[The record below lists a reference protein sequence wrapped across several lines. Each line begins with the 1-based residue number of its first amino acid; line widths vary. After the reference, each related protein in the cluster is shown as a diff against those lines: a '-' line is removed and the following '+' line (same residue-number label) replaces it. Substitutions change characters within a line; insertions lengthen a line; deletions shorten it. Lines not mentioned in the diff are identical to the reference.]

1 MLFKLPV
8 SSMNTATNPPEPA
21 HELPRALG
29 YTGST
34 AIVIGTIIGSGIF
47 LVPHDIAL
55 QVGSV
60 RALMLVWLIGGVLSL
75 AGALSLAELGAAN
88 PSAGGIYVYLRDAYG
103 RLFAFLYG
111 WALLLVINSGSL
123 ATLAVAFGIY
133 STSFLPLSP
142 LEQKLVASGVIALLT
157 LVNILGVRKA
167 SAVQTLFTV
176 AKLAGLATIM
186 GAAFFSSH
194 VAPAQ
199 TDRAL
204 PLSHATASSFGV
216 AMIGILWAYEGWH
229 MLSFAAGEV
238 KNPTRVLPRSYL
250 VGTVVVVAVYL
261 GANLAYLRV
270 LPLPE
275 MALHQRVA
283 ATAME
288 LLAGPRGATFVSAL
302 ILCSIFGAIN
312 GTVLGGPRAYFAMA
326 RDGVFFPSVGK
337 VHPRYR
343 TPAAALLIQGVWA
356 ILLASSGTYKQLY
369 TYVIFTGWLFYAS
382 ATFAVVVLRRKRPDL
397 SRPYRVWGFP
407 VVPLVFSAAA
417 LAIVGNALIRS
428 PLESGIGLALVL
440 AGVPIFLIWQ
450 RRAKQKAVI
459 PLLDKEGSGV
469 VDRGVITPTASSC
482 EGGESSGNKRE
493 RGD

>member
-1 MLFKLPV
+1 LFKLPV

>member
-1 MLFKLPV
+1 LFKLPV

-450 RRAKQKAVI
+450 RRAKQKA
-459 PLLDKEGSGV
+459 
-469 VDRGVITPTASSC
+469 
-482 EGGESSGNKRE
+482 EGGMQKAAAPA
-493 RGD
+493 RGDSEWP